1 MTYFSGDKYEG
12 GWKNGKPHTEEGE
25 TGTWTYAT
33 GQRLEG
39 PFADGE
45 PTVDTSDRKKQK
57 EEWAEE

>member
-1 MTYFSGDKYEG
+1 MTYLSGDKYEG
-12 GWKNGKPHTEEGE
+12 GWKNGKPHTEEGK

-45 PTVDTSDRKKQK
+45 PTAASDHQKQK
-57 EEWAEE
+57 EEEFPVE